1 MNKKIGLS
9 FLGCT
14 TLFTPFFTIA
24 CNLASQRN
32 TIIVQL
38 AQGEF
43 WPLAFGLKP
52 LTEYYNNNFKDQ
64 QDFVKV
70 ELQFKDKTRTD
81 DEFKLIKKVK
91 DYIIT
96 GDFNNLPNIVV
107 GSQSGAYV
115 LKQTNNLLDLSGSI
129 IKKDLFSKKIA
140 NLHSTLAG
148 QGEKTETLFNI
159 PFDNSDLDS
168 LNFNYQLLNK
178 MFDLIKKNGGTIN
191 ESANIVKSVEQA
203 AKKAN
208 EGNKDYTKIPENSVW
223 NWIKAKNKTVFK
235 DIRNVDDST
244 FESIQSIRD
253 LAKKFTQGLEIDN
266 PMIATEIISGNVFSI
281 DYFYDTFYK
290 ELDSRIDKD
299 KVIFKLN
306 SKNDV
311 DYNLVTD
318 SSVEKE
324 TKNLWDDYTINVK
337 QRIEQETKKG
347 AVSKKVVFQSIK
359 YTDRDNDWGA
369 HEIRRF
375 QSAISLTPSVG
386 SSQNKITNW
395 VANPDDRKDAK
406 SGDVAMKPQLL
417 LSKSKGQKI
426 FSEGGSSILPIDSKN
441 SRLNQG
447 TIKFL
452 EWLYTGKNKLD
463 QQNEEENWITLAKNS
478 GYIMPLAKVVN
489 DKKGL
494 NKLEERYKNLQNKL
508 NAQTDKTKS
517 NEYITLNLLESAIL
531 SLKSI
536 LDFETNGEIIAKPT
550 VQDDK
555 TAEIRELLKNELQ
568 NSTKID
574 SPTTAMT
581 SDELIKRIKKIV
593 KQH

>member
-115 LKQTNNLLDLSGSI
+115 LKQTNNLLDLSGSV

-223 NWIKAKNKTVFK
+223 
-235 DIRNVDDST
+235 
-244 FESIQSIRD
+244 
-253 LAKKFTQGLEIDN
+253 
-266 PMIATEIISGNVFSI
+266 
-281 DYFYDTFYK
+281 
-290 ELDSRIDKD
+290 
-299 KVIFKLN
+299 
-306 SKNDV
+306 
-311 DYNLVTD
+311 
-318 SSVEKE
+318 
-324 TKNLWDDYTINVK
+324 
-337 QRIEQETKKG
+337 
-347 AVSKKVVFQSIK
+347 
-359 YTDRDNDWGA
+359 
-369 HEIRRF
+369 
-375 QSAISLTPSVG
+375 
-386 SSQNKITNW
+386 
-395 VANPDDRKDAK
+395 
-406 SGDVAMKPQLL
+406 
-417 LSKSKGQKI
+417 
-426 FSEGGSSILPIDSKN
+426 
-441 SRLNQG
+441 
-447 TIKFL
+447 
-452 EWLYTGKNKLD
+452 
-463 QQNEEENWITLAKNS
+463 
-478 GYIMPLAKVVN
+478 
-489 DKKGL
+489 
-494 NKLEERYKNLQNKL
+494 
-508 NAQTDKTKS
+508 
-517 NEYITLNLLESAIL
+517 
-531 SLKSI
+531 
-536 LDFETNGEIIAKPT
+536 
-550 VQDDK
+550 
-555 TAEIRELLKNELQ
+555 
-568 NSTKID
+568 
-574 SPTTAMT
+574 
-581 SDELIKRIKKIV
+581 
-593 KQH
+593 

>member
-266 PMIATEIISGNVFSI
+266 PMITTEIISGNVFSI

-593 KQH
+593 K